1 MHAALNE
8 QIEISLIVPGSQP
21 KKYAIP
27 AHMPILTYVRLK
39 IDARYANSPVKFR
52 GNNIDNDTTATTLGL
67 EDGDS
72 LEVVQT

>member
-1 MHAALNE
+1 MHADTNE

-27 AHMPILTYVRLK
+27 AHIPILAYIRVK
-39 IDARYANSPVKFR
+39 IDSRYTNSPVRFR
-52 GNNIDNDTTATTLGL
+52 GDNIDNNTTATTLGL

-72 LEVVQT
+72 LEVVQI